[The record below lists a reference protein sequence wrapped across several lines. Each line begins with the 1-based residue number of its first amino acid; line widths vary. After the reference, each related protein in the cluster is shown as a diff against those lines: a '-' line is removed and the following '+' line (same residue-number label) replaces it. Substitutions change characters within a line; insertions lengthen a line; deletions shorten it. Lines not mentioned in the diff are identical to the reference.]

1 MTFPVV
7 GDLYNRIFEIQQSHP
22 DLKVD
27 YAIWNRINTSLPE
40 DYKLPD
46 ADILER
52 LKQPAP

>member
-1 MTFPVV
+1 MTFPIV

-22 DLKVD
+22 ELEVD

-52 LKQPAP
+52 LKQSTP

>member
-1 MTFPVV
+1 MTFPIV

-22 DLKVD
+22 DLEVD

-52 LKQPAP
+52 LKQSAP

>member
-40 DYKLPD
+40 DYMLPD
-46 ADILER
+46 ADILKR
-52 LKQPAP
+52 LKQSAP

>member
-1 MTFPVV
+1 MTFPIV
-7 GDLYNRIFEIQQSHP
+7 GDLHNRIFEIQQSHP
-22 DLKVD
+22 ELEVD

-52 LKQPAP
+52 LKQSAP